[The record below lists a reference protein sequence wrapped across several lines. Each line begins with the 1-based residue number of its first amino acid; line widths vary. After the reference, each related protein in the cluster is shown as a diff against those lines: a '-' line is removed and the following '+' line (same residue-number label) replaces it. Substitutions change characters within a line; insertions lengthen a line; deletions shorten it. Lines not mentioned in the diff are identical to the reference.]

1 MLLVVPDP
9 DEPAAT
15 ASGPHDS
22 CVRTERRGNA
32 LWVVLDR
39 PGIANAIDVAT
50 IDALEAILDA
60 AETDVA
66 LRALVLIGSG
76 GNFCAGADIAE
87 NGRRIEAGAINETS
101 TVLGRAADVT
111 DRLVALPYP
120 VIAAVDGVAFAGGFE
135 LVLAAD
141 IVVATTRARF
151 ADGHVAHGFVP
162 GWGSTVRAPAKLGPA
177 MAARLLIGGD
187 TVTASELPMLVA
199 EIVEPDQ
206 LEQSVAAITDRI
218 AAAGPTAIAVV
229 KELLRSR
236 ADRTHADA
244 MAAERSVLRTHLASA
259 ELAEGA
265 AAFREHRRP
274 TFPTRSA
281 R

>member
-1 MLLVVPDP
+1 MLLVVPIADETSEAASDP
-9 DEPAAT
+9 
-15 ASGPHDS
+15 GPPP
-22 CVRTERRGNA
+22 VRTERRGDC

-39 PGIANAIDVAT
+39 PDVGNAIDVAA
-50 IDALEAILDA
+50 IEALETILDA
-60 AETDVA
+60 AESDRS
-66 LRALVLIGSG
+66 LRSLVLVGSG

-87 NGRRIEAGAINETS
+87 NGRRIATGAIDETA

-111 DRLVALPYP
+111 DRLAALPFP

-162 GWGSTVRAPAKLGPA
+162 GWGSTARAPEKLGA
-177 MAARLLIGGD
+177 ATAARLLIGGD
-187 TVTASELPMLVA
+187 TVTAAELPMLVA
-199 EIVEPDQ
+199 QVVEHDDLAPA
-206 LEQSVAAITDRI
+206 VTAITDRI
-218 AAAGPTAIAVV
+218 SAAGPEAIAVV
-229 KELLRSR
+229 KELLRAR
-236 ADRTHADA
+236 PDRSHADS
-244 MAAERSVLRTHLASA
+244 MAAERAALRAHLASA

-265 AAFREHRRP
+265 TAFREHRRP
-274 TFPTRSA
+274 QFGPRSA